1 MILDPFRRH
10 GVGIVALCS
19 FGRSGTSFFMQLLRA
34 SGVTV
39 LGRFPFEERTA
50 QVSLLHWLKHALS
63 GPAEARGPGGAYG
76 EATFNNAP
84 CTSTMLAEA
93 GSYEEVLAA
102 EVRLAEG
109 IAAGARPGN
118 RWLGEKFIGF
128 DLIRMIR
135 AFDIGNNVLPVFLL
149 RDPRDVFLSVRRFN
163 ARRGYASFNDT
174 GDDARLFETI
184 CRFEEQQIK
193 EQARIGGVLCRYE
206 ALIER
211 DGRDEALRAL
221 LEGLRADAS
230 PEAMAAAWS
239 AVDAGRAQV
248 THHITSGAPETG
260 ADAGDREKAAEA
272 DYGGVFATQSERL
285 ERLGY
290 SAVQSRGF
298 QDVAS
303 ASIRTR

>member
-19 FGRSGTSFFMQLLRA
+19 FGRSGTSFFMQLLRT

-39 LGRFPFEERTA
+39 LGRFPYEERAA
-50 QVSLLHWLKHALS
+50 QVSLLHWLRRALAA
-63 GPAEARGPGGAYG
+63 PAEAPGEARGPGGAYG

-84 CTSTMLAEA
+84 CTSTILAEV

-102 EVRLAEG
+102 EARLAQG

-206 ALIER
+206 ALISR
-211 DGRDEALRAL
+211 DRRDEALRAL
-221 LEGLRADAS
+221 LEVLRGDTS
-230 PEAMAAAWS
+230 PAAVEAVWS
-239 AVDAGRAQV
+239 AVDAGRAEV
-248 THHITSGAPETG
+248 AHHITSGAPEAD
-260 ADAGDREKAAEA
+260 ADAGERKEAAEA
-272 DYGGVFATQSERL
+272 DYGGVFAMQNERL

-290 SAVQSRGF
+290 SAE
-298 QDVAS
+298 
-303 ASIRTR
+303 

>member
-39 LGRFPFEERTA
+39 LGRFPYEERTA
-50 QVSLLHWLKHALS
+50 QVSLLHWLRRALAA
-63 GPAEARGPGGAYG
+63 PAEACGEAGGEARGPGGAYG

-102 EVRLAEG
+102 EARLAEG

-135 AFDIGNNVLPVFLL
+135 AFDVGNNVLPVFLL

-174 GDDARLFETI
+174 GDDTRLFETI
-184 CRFEEQQIK
+184 CRFEEQQVK

-206 ALIER
+206 ALIAP

-221 LEGLRADAS
+221 LETLRGDTTQAVV
-230 PEAMAAAWS
+230 AAAWS
-239 AVDAGRAQV
+239 TVDAGRAQV
-248 THHITSGAPETG
+248 AHHITSGVPEAG
-260 ADAGDREKAAEA
+260 ADADAGDREKAAEA
-272 DYGGVFATQSERL
+272 DYGRVFAMQSERL

-290 SAVQSRGF
+290 SGA
-298 QDVAS
+298 
-303 ASIRTR
+303 

>member
-50 QVSLLHWLKHALS
+50 QVSLLQWLRRALAA
-63 GPAEARGPGGAYG
+63 PAEASAGARALAGSYG
-76 EATFNNAP
+76 EATFNHAP
-84 CTSTMLAEA
+84 CTSTMLGEA

-102 EVRLAEG
+102 EARLAEG

-135 AFDIGNNVLPVFLL
+135 AFDVGNNVLPVFLL

-193 EQARIGGVLCRYE
+193 EQARLGGVLCRYE
-206 ALIER
+206 ALIAR

-221 LEGLRADAS
+221 LRALRGDTTQ
-230 PEAMAAAWS
+230 EAVEAAWS
-239 AVDAGRAQV
+239 TVDAGRAQV
-248 THHITSGAPETG
+248 THHITSGRPETDAG
-260 ADAGDREKAAEA
+260 AGDRGEAAEV
-272 DYGGVFATQSERL
+272 DYGGVFAMQKGRL

-290 SAVQSRGF
+290 SA
-298 QDVAS
+298 A
-303 ASIRTR
+303 